1 MQAEQRGKIEVA
13 GLRKSFGI
21 ALAVADIS
29 FEIPAGSYC
38 CLLGPSGC
46 GKSTTL
52 RMISGHDNQDSGTIL
67 IDGEDMGVLAP
78 AKRPT
83 AMMFQSYALFPHM
96 SVEENV
102 AFALRVQGASK
113 DRRLERAGHLLEL
126 VELSD
131 YAKRK
136 PSALSGGQQQRVAL
150 ARALITNPK
159 VLALDEPLSA
169 LDPFLRLKVRA
180 ELRALQQQLGLTFLH
195 VTHSQDE
202 ALALADVIL
211 LMNHG
216 VLEQIGTAEDL
227 YHRPAS
233 AFAARFMGVQ
243 NVFAADPASL
253 GDGSPLLPEGSA
265 AAAAA
270 GATGGQ
276 TYAVPVSACAFAS
289 AASAKEISV
298 PARVQAVE
306 YAGEHLDVQ
315 VKTLSGGTDFKVQMP
330 LKADP
335 AARPDLHEEGFLLIN
350 REALRPLLH

>member
-1 MQAEQRGKIEVA
+1 MTQLSGKIEVKD
-13 GLRKSFGI
+13 LTKSFGS
-21 ALAVADIS
+21 ALAVSEVS
-29 FEIPAGSYC
+29 FSLPAGSYC

-52 RMISGHDNQDSGTIL
+52 RMISGHDNQDSGTIS
-67 IDGEDMGVLAP
+67 IDGEDMGLLAP

-83 AMMFQSYALFPHM
+83 AMMFQNYALFPHM
-96 SVEENV
+96 TVEENV
-102 AFALRVQGASK
+102 AFALRVQGASRE
-113 DRRLERAGHLLEL
+113 RRLERAGHLLEL
-126 VELSD
+126 VELGQ

-136 PSALSGGQQQRVAL
+136 PTELSGGQQQRVAL

-227 YHRPAS
+227 YHRPQS

-243 NVFAADPASL
+243 NVFASEAS
-253 GDGSPLLPEGSA
+253 GAPDSGSLIPEGQDSA
-265 AAAAA
+265 SS
-270 GATGGQ
+270 Q
-276 TYAVPVSACAFAS
+276 TFAVPVSACAFA
-289 AASAKEISV
+289 ADASAGEISI
-298 PARVQAVE
+298 PATVSAVE
-306 YAGEHLDVQ
+306 YAGEHLALQ
-315 VKTLSGGTDFKVQMP
+315 VKTVSSGIDFKVQMP
-330 LKADP
+330 LSDQP
-335 AARPDLHEEGFLLIN
+335 DARPNLHQEGFLLIDKG
-350 REALRPLLH
+350 ALRTLTH